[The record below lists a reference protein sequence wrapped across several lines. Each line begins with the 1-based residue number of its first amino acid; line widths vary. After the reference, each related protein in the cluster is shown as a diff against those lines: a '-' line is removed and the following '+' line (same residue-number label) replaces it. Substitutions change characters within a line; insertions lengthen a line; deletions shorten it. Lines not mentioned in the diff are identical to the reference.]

1 MAETFTTFA
10 ENKAAEAEN
19 LHAFQGTK
27 LLYIRER
34 IQNILSL
41 IGRDGLFDQYT
52 RHDIGHIDEMLKI
65 LEWLI
70 PDKSKECM
78 TQAEWLML
86 VLSVYFHDM
95 GMLVTKDE
103 YNHRDS
109 NKDFLDFKNKALNP
123 AIEQSFKD
131 RLTAA
136 GEDVDR
142 FLYQEFVRKNHALRI
157 KRWITGEYTSL
168 NNTTEAPIVVEINDM
183 LTHLNPQF
191 RRDLAMVCESH
202 HLDDLD
208 DFTKYGTDVHYG
220 NSLDEE
226 VNLHYIAIILRTAD
240 LLHITNDRTPT
251 IQYHLIEPSD
261 PRSILAWQKQMAVS
275 AVLPKTPRN
284 EEGAV
289 DRSLPSDTI
298 EITAYF
304 DKPDQAEA
312 FFGLSSYIRYMKSE
326 LQRNFEWIQLSIKK
340 EGTDNYQFP
349 WRKVDDSKIETQ
361 GFEPRKLEFTVDQAS
376 ILQMLVGHTLYN
388 DSSVVIRELVQN
400 GIDAVKLQHCIT
412 NEVKTVPDHVH
423 GEVRIAWKTD
433 THRLIVSDNGTG
445 MTIEEVENFLLKV
458 GASKYRSEAFQKN
471 YPDFS
476 AISRFGI
483 GVLTCFLIADDIDI
497 TTRSET
503 EETANVI
510 SLRQVNGKYLLKK
523 VSPSEIDPFISG
535 HGTSITLHVRDDFND
550 QNILADARKWI
561 LFPPC
566 DVFFYKGEEQTRI
579 GYDSP
584 KDALTQYLTANRL
597 DVDDVNIKIVEET
610 SGGVILAY
618 ALRYNHYFHEWDF
631 LSLEHYFFS
640 RRNVFSP
647 IGTCIDGIRVEFNS
661 PGYAGLGVVSIANTK
676 SRNLV
681 LTNVARS
688 AVEDNDQKEV
698 YLTTVYSLYAEHIQR
713 QLDQLISGGYSLNW
727 AASECGYLIQP
738 LLRAQISSLSDNIA
752 PQSPKVLYQ
761 QLDRIKC
768 IVVES
773 NGTREVM
780 SAEDVRNMETVSVVR
795 SEMISAA
802 ESMLRQVKSETTL
815 SNLIQI
821 VQPTIQLSDK
831 IPLLVGY
838 NSANI
843 LHRHALINKEAV
855 FISVVRDERRVDL
868 VFESDNHCWETI
880 HLSGYDSVFA
890 SYKENQTV
898 HIPIREN
905 EINGLTDEFGVQT
918 TDGIYL
924 SYKNPLTR
932 YLYELLGTFKY
943 KDSEE
948 DAHLVQV
955 LFFIACN
962 DTILSITD
970 EDTTSEQI
978 NQLLENIMERQQ
990 YRLSSS
996 TLNQLWRRV
1005 DKNALFKMI
1014 YTTNHTLYR
1023 PKDWSRRGD

>member
-1 MAETFTTFA
+1 MAETFITFA

-183 LTHLNPQF
+183 LTHLNSQF

-208 DFTKYGTDVHYG
+208 DFTKYGTNVHYG
-220 NSLDEE
+220 NSQDEK

-340 EGTDNYQFP
+340 EGTENYQYP
-349 WRKVDDSKIETQ
+349 WRRVDDSKIETR

-400 GIDAVKLQHCIT
+400 GIDAVKLQHCIANNT
-412 NEVKTVPDHVH
+412 DTVSDHVS
-423 GEVRIAWKTD
+423 GEVRVEWKDD
-433 THRLIVSDNGTG
+433 THCLIVSDNGTG
-445 MTIEEVENFLLKV
+445 MTIEEVDNFLLKV
-458 GASKYRSEAFQKN
+458 GASKYRSEAFQKK
-471 YPDFS
+471 YPGFS

-497 TTRSET
+497 TTNSVN

-523 VSPSEIDPFISG
+523 VPTSEIDPFIAS
-535 HGTSITLHVRDDFND
+535 HGTSITLHVRTDINA
-550 QNILADARKWI
+550 QNILADARKWVI
-561 LFPPC
+561 FPPC
-566 DVFFYKGEEQTRI
+566 DVFFCHGAERTKI
-579 GYDSP
+579 GYESP
-584 KDALTQYLTANRL
+584 KEALVQYLNANRW
-597 DVDDVNIKIVEET
+597 DVDDTNIRIVEET
-610 SGGVILAY
+610 TDGITLAY
-618 ALRYNHYFHEWDF
+618 ALRYNHYLHEWNF
-631 LSLEHYFFS
+631 LSYGSTFYPKS
-640 RRNVFSP
+640 DTFSP
-647 IGTCIDGIRVEFNS
+647 IGTCIEGIRVEFNS
-661 PGYAGLGVVSIANTK
+661 PGYEGIGIVSVANTK
-676 SRNLV
+676 NRNMV

-688 AVEDNDQKEV
+688 AVEDNPKKEV
-698 YLTTVYSLYAEHIQR
+698 FLTTLYRLYAEHIQW
-713 QLDQLISGGYSLNW
+713 QLNQLYTSGYSLNW
-727 AASECGYLIQP
+727 VASECEYLMQP
-738 LLRAQISSLSDNIA
+738 LLRTRAYGLGENVT
-752 PQSPKVLYQ
+752 PQSTKVLHKGMRWDSTSCIGGRYQ
-761 QLDRIKC
+761 
-768 IVVES
+768 E
-773 NGTREVM
+773 NG
-780 SAEDVRNMETVSVVR
+780 DCQRN
-795 SEMISAA
+795 
-802 ESMLRQVKSETTL
+802 QK
-815 SNLIQI
+815 
-821 VQPTIQLSDK
+821 
-831 IPLLVGY
+831 
-838 NSANI
+838 
-843 LHRHALINKEAV
+843 
-855 FISVVRDERRVDL
+855 
-868 VFESDNHCWETI
+868 
-880 HLSGYDSVFA
+880 
-890 SYKENQTV
+890 
-898 HIPIREN
+898 
-905 EINGLTDEFGVQT
+905 
-918 TDGIYL
+918 
-924 SYKNPLTR
+924 
-932 YLYELLGTFKY
+932 
-943 KDSEE
+943 
-948 DAHLVQV
+948 
-955 LFFIACN
+955 
-962 DTILSITD
+962 
-970 EDTTSEQI
+970 
-978 NQLLENIMERQQ
+978 
-990 YRLSSS
+990 
-996 TLNQLWRRV
+996 
-1005 DKNALFKMI
+1005 
-1014 YTTNHTLYR
+1014 
-1023 PKDWSRRGD
+1023 